1 MFVYLIQQ
9 DSFFPAMRLLLPQ
22 LDRDREAY
30 GIKEVGDF
38 ANFISNIY
46 STSHSYLLLCILTIN
61 LSVHVYVCMF
71 VYLFPVLLK
80 SCDRLTWPFQI
91 WLDGSTD

>member
-38 ANFISNIY
+38 ASQFYFQHLFDIS
-46 STSHSYLLLCILTIN
+46 
-61 LSVHVYVCMF
+61 
-71 VYLFPVLLK
+71 
-80 SCDRLTWPFQI
+80 
-91 WLDGSTD
+91 